1 MTTTPQV
8 EQVEQQRRV
17 STPSLRLSIKSNSN
31 AAVEDSL
38 KTYKLLEALRSGDT
52 STLQT
57 LISTYTLPVPS
68 STSSSTPTSST
79 SSQHNLPS
87 PLTLGVQC
95 ATTNTIEFII
105 SNFVGKNIDLNQ
117 SDQLGNTALHY
128 ASKGG
133 RIDVIELL
141 LKQKNINDTI
151 MNVDG
156 KQPIDLAKNRE
167 IANILKGNGM
177 KGPSLESRD
186 EFVEHAT
193 SLFKQYITN
202 SNYSGLYSLFSDPRA
217 VALVDINHQ
226 DSTTGATLLHDS
238 ARKKDIE
245 MVKFCIDHGADVGI
259 RDRKGKLA
267 IEVTKDDDIK
277 SLLKQIT
284 PLLTTTSIVTTLES
298 NQPPK
303 LKGYLNKWTNYA
315 GGYKSRWFVLE
326 NCILSYFKN
335 QDDAGNSCRG
345 SINMKIAKISI
356 DSSDR
361 QRFDIIGKG
370 SIRYHLRANHP
381 SEAKKWTIVLT
392 QSTQWQ
398 QQNHREDGGMVSP
411 TSRNVTGEIK
421 DDDSRVGRTESLSQ
435 QNNDQR
441 SRSRSPSDDSI
452 EVETI
457 PYEDSYQMTINS
469 AKAQFLLQN
478 QQLEALITML
488 PLQSSSLEEEILR
501 MTEEREEYWRKKLDK
516 ELEIKRL
523 WEQSMRDLFIERNE
537 MEQII
542 QDNVK
547 EEKLRKKQLRLISPT
562 NSTPIQR
569 ESSEMEVRKSE
580 EFQSRAV
587 DLTVVTNGLSTTSG
601 ENLITTSS
609 MSLADEYD
617 SDEEFYDAFDGCS
630 VNEDIN
636 KSATKLPSE
645 LSSEG
650 ISLPNSTSLQPYISN
665 SYLGYPEH
673 IRERL
678 PLDQKSLRPEVSL
691 WSILKNSIGKDL
703 SKITLPVYFNEPTSM
718 LQRMAEDMEYSELLD
733 SASRQQNS
741 AERIL
746 YVAAFAMS
754 NYSSTV
760 GRIAKPFNPLLG
772 ETYEYVRP
780 DKAFR
785 YISEQVSHHP
795 PISACYCESPNYDFF
810 AEVDVKSK
818 FWGKS
823 FEILPQGV
831 SHVNLKVLNDY
842 WPKSLPDTLKKPAN
856 ENGEVFIEHYSWKK
870 VTTCVNNLIVGTPWI
885 DHYGDMIIT
894 NHLTGDKCVL
904 TFKARGWRG
913 KDAFEIRGFVKDG
926 ENDQEVWE
934 IAGRWNERLIARRCD
949 INLSGASEVDLG
961 SDKAAEHAYQHHTA
975 GNSNSLDGIPMT
987 PISPSSLQYRRPI
1000 VLLWKKSPTPEEPMP
1015 FNLTPFA
1022 ITLNDLP
1029 GNLVPWIAPTDS
1041 RLRPDQ
1047 RAMELGNY
1055 DLASTEKVR
1064 LEEKQRE
1071 KRKKREQGVDKE
1083 FVPRWFTKKIEK
1095 DTGELY
1101 WEFNHEYWKERER
1114 AGKEKVEGNG
1124 QGKWNIDDDIF

>member
-1 MTTTPQV
+1 M
-8 EQVEQQRRV
+8 
-17 STPSLRLSIKSNSN
+17 
-31 AAVEDSL
+31 
-38 KTYKLLEALRSGDT
+38 
-52 STLQT
+52 
-57 LISTYTLPVPS
+57 
-68 STSSSTPTSST
+68 
-79 SSQHNLPS
+79 
-87 PLTLGVQC
+87 
-95 ATTNTIEFII
+95 
-105 SNFVGKNIDLNQ
+105 
-117 SDQLGNTALHY
+117 
-128 ASKGG
+128 
-133 RIDVIELL
+133 
-141 LKQKNINDTI
+141 
-151 MNVDG
+151 
-156 KQPIDLAKNRE
+156 
-167 IANILKGNGM
+167 
-177 KGPSLESRD
+177 
-186 EFVEHAT
+186 
-193 SLFKQYITN
+193 
-202 SNYSGLYSLFSDPRA
+202 
-217 VALVDINHQ
+217 DINHQ

-238 ARKKDIE
+238 SRKKDIE

-298 NQPPK
+298 NEPPK

-381 SEAKKWTIVLT
+381 SEAKKWTIALT

-398 QQNHREDGGMVSP
+398 QQNHKEDGGMVSP

-421 DDDSRVGRTESLSQ
+421 DVDSRVGRTESLSQ

-452 EVETI
+452 EIETI

-488 PLQSSSLEEEILR
+488 PLQPSSLNEDNETKEGALVETFSKSLNLLQNYVEEILR

-523 WEQSMRDLFIERNE
+523 WERSMRDLFIERNE

-562 NSTPIQR
+562 NGTPIQQ
-569 ESSEMEVRKSE
+569 ESSETEVRKSE
-580 EFQSRAV
+580 EVQSRAV
-587 DLTVVTNGLSTTSG
+587 DLTVVINGSSTTSG

-650 ISLPNSTSLQPYISN
+650 ISLPSSTSLQPYISN

-733 SASRQQNS
+733 SANNQQNS
-741 AERIL
+741 TERIL

-760 GRIAKPFNPLLG
+760 GRIAKPFNPLL
-772 ETYEYVRP
+772 
-780 DKAFR
+780 
-785 YISEQVSHHP
+785 VS
-795 PISACYCESPNYDFF
+795 
-810 AEVDVKSK
+810 
-818 FWGKS
+818 
-823 FEILPQGV
+823 
-831 SHVNLKVLNDY
+831 
-842 WPKSLPDTLKKPAN
+842 
-856 ENGEVFIEHYSWKK
+856 
-870 VTTCVNNLIVGTPWI
+870 
-885 DHYGDMIIT
+885 
-894 NHLTGDKCVL
+894 
-904 TFKARGWRG
+904 
-913 KDAFEIRGFVKDG
+913 
-926 ENDQEVWE
+926 
-934 IAGRWNERLIARRCD
+934 
-949 INLSGASEVDLG
+949 
-961 SDKAAEHAYQHHTA
+961 
-975 GNSNSLDGIPMT
+975 
-987 PISPSSLQYRRPI
+987 
-1000 VLLWKKSPTPEEPMP
+1000 
-1015 FNLTPFA
+1015 
-1022 ITLNDLP
+1022 
-1029 GNLVPWIAPTDS
+1029 
-1041 RLRPDQ
+1041 
-1047 RAMELGNY
+1047 
-1055 DLASTEKVR
+1055 
-1064 LEEKQRE
+1064 
-1071 KRKKREQGVDKE
+1071 KRESYTE
-1083 FVPRWFTKKIEK
+1083 
-1095 DTGELY
+1095 
-1101 WEFNHEYWKERER
+1101 
-1114 AGKEKVEGNG
+1114 
-1124 QGKWNIDDDIF
+1124 IFRNYI